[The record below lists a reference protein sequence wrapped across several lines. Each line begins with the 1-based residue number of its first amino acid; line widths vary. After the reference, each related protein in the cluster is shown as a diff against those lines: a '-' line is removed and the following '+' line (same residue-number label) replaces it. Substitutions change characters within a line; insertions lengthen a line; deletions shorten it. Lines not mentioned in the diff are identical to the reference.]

1 MPKDVMHRYF
11 EMFSKLLDAISSA
24 LEDNESLYRLTTF
37 VILTKVNLSKFMMRL
52 MREVGTSR

>member
-1 MPKDVMHRYF
+1 MHRYF
-11 EMFSKLLDAISSA
+11 EMFLKLLDAISSA

-37 VILTKVNLSKFMMRL
+37 VILTKVNLSKFLMRL